1 MVQFL
6 IQKNVF
12 SKNRKTEKS
21 IWLHV
26 RGRNFDYYCKIER
39 EKGDQKSSKDGI
51 LKFGRLL
58 FWPYVQSF
66 LPPYIVE
73 AGGGG
78 EDLHY

>member
-6 IQKNVF
+6 IQKF
-12 SKNRKTEKS
+12 LKNRKSEKS
-21 IWLHV
+21 IWLQV

-58 FWPYVQSF
+58 FWPYAKNVARASCI
-66 LPPYIVE
+66 YISI
-73 AGGGG
+73 
-78 EDLHY
+78 